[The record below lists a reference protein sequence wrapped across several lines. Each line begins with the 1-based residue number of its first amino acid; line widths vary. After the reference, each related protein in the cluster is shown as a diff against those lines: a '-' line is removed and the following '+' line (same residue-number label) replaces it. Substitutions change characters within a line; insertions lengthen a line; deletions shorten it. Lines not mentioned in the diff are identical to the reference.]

1 MDGRDLSH
9 EFSKARHGIA
19 KKLTKKPKR
28 KMSDVY
34 WAMFALTLVA
44 DPVHIFCD
52 RSMDDQTTAQTAEVQ
67 QQFQQQLSVLTAE
80 SAAEEKHDFVANL
93 LLAEDLS
100 EEQAGDFLKSFKE
113 TVGDPETVLGYR
125 IGDIGDLRESR
136 AENPGNVRAI
146 AKATVDAER
155 PENIAHVADFTLTM
169 VFLLWLMGR
178 GTNYLLRRSDTLKD
192 WAKEKPR
199 NPKFKH

>member
-9 EFSKARHGIA
+9 EFSKARHSVA

-44 DPVHIFCD
+44 DPVWMICD
-52 RSMDDQTTAQTAEVQ
+52 RGMDDQTTAQTVEVQ
-67 QQFQQQLSVLTAE
+67 QQLNEEFRMLGAE
-80 SAAEEKHDFVANL
+80 GTDEQKHDFVAKI

-100 EEQAGDFLKSFKE
+100 EEQADDYLKMFKDAI
-113 TVGDPETVLGYR
+113 GDPEEVLGYE

-136 AENPGNVRAI
+136 AAHPGDVQAI
-146 AKATVDAER
+146 AKATVDAET
-155 PENIAHVADFTLTM
+155 PENIAHVADFGLTM
-169 VFLLWLMGR
+169 IFMLWLMGR
-178 GTNYLLRRSDTLKD
+178 GANYLFRRSDTLRD
-192 WAKEKPR
+192 WADEKPR